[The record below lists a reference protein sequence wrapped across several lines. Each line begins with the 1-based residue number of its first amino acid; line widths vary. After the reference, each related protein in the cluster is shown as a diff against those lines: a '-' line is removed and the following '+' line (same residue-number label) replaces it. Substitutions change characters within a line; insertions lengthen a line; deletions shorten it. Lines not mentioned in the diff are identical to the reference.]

1 MNADANIDLTMNGP
15 TAVTARFELPIE
27 NWRALH
33 FTAAELADESVSGDA
48 ADPDGDGVPNACE
61 DVHGSDPR
69 DRADRGWE
77 APRAEGGF
85 FTMIYTRLQG
95 IEDGYQLRVRGSRD
109 YATWNEA
116 VEDRILSVAAGV
128 ETREARISLAGHAR
142 GFLGFDYSA
151 GLSLQGWRRE
161 RFTAAELADELIS
174 GDDADPDR
182 DGLRNWQ
189 EFLHGSDPKDASS
202 GGGLAWRAEGGFL
215 VMTFTR
221 RTGLADGFAVSA
233 RGSRDL
239 LNWNAP
245 DVQESVLTTVDGI
258 QSVEARLPITGQ
270 GRGYLRA
277 EYSRP

>member
-1 MNADANIDLTMNGP
+1 MNGP

-33 FTAAELADESVSGDA
+33 FTAAELADEAVSGDA

-61 DVHGSDPR
+61 YVHGSDPR

-95 IEDGYQLRVRGSRD
+95 IESGYQLRVRGSRD
-109 YATWNEA
+109 YATWNES
-116 VEDRILSVAAGV
+116 VEERILSVAAGV
-128 ETREARISLAGHAR
+128 ETREARIPLTGHAH

-151 GLSLQGWRRE
+151 GHSLQGWRQDN
-161 RFTAAELADELIS
+161 FTPAELADALVS